1 MSRDI
6 GLQQWRAGAKGR
18 FAARLV
24 ALGLCG
30 AAAFLTPLAALPL
43 PASLPLL
50 AALVGAAVVATA
62 IAAWL
67 LLAQGRALGPA
78 VTVLGVGFAFVTASL
93 VPYLFAYPAMFGP
106 GDAPYPRTSGLLWVS
121 WHFALVAALVLYAR
135 FHHLAAGD
143 VRSRRASAYAIAGFA
158 FAYVVIVTVAFQPAL
173 VPEYADGSVGAVAL
187 RLCAPVL
194 AIPALAIA
202 VAALRRRKPTVLD
215 VAVGIIAVAVPLDL
229 YLTAIGMHPFSV
241 GWYAARVQ
249 MLCAMLAVL
258 GVLLAQG
265 GRLSGELVTRARML
279 ADEAY
284 TDTLTGLP
292 NRRRFEEELTR
303 AAGSSMR
310 RGAELSVAMIDVDR
324 FKRYND
330 AFGHQAGDVALRRV
344 GSAIAR
350 SVARS
355 GDFAARYGGEEF
367 VVILEDTEL
376 EGAAAVADRIRNEV
390 LRLGIPTERNTPLSV
405 SIGVAARWPGES
417 TETLLRRADRAL
429 YTAKNAG
436 RNRVVTAD
444 AERAVGT

>member
-6 GLQQWRAGAKGR
+6 GLQEWRAGAKGR

-24 ALGLCG
+24 ALGLIG
-30 AAAFLTPLAALPL
+30 AAAFLTPVAALPF
-43 PASLPLL
+43 PESLPLL
-50 AALVGAAVVATA
+50 AALVGAAIVATA
-62 IAAWL
+62 IAALL

-78 VTVLGVGFAFVTASL
+78 VTVLGVGFAYVTASL

-106 GDAPYPRTSGLLWVS
+106 ADAPYPRTSGVLWVS
-121 WHFALVAALVLYAR
+121 WHFALVAAIVLYAR
-135 FHHLAAGD
+135 LHHLAAD
-143 VRSRRASAYAIAGFA
+143 DRRSRRAGTFAIAGFA
-158 FAYVVIVTVAFQPAL
+158 VAYVVALGIAFQPAL
-173 VPEYADGSVGAVAL
+173 VPEYADGSVSAIVL
-187 RLCAPVL
+187 RLCAPLL

-202 VAALRRRKPTVLD
+202 ASALRRRKPTVLD
-215 VAVGIIAVAVPLDL
+215 VAVGIIAVALPLDL

-241 GWYAARVQ
+241 GWYAAHVQ
-249 MLCAMLAVL
+249 MLCALLAVL

-265 GRLSGELVTRARML
+265 GRLSGALVTRARLL

-292 NRRRFEEELTR
+292 NRRRFEEEVAR
-303 AAGSSMR
+303 AAGSSLR
-310 RGAELSVAMIDVDR
+310 RGADLAVAMIDVDR

-330 AFGHQAGDVALRRV
+330 EFGHQAGDVALRRV

-367 VVILEDTEL
+367 VVILEDTDL
-376 EGAAAVADRIRNEV
+376 EGAGAVAERIRGEV
-390 LRLGIPTERNTPLSV
+390 LRLGIPTERNAPLSV
-405 SIGVAARWPGES
+405 SIGVAARWPGEGV
-417 TETLLRRADRAL
+417 ETLLRRADRAL
-429 YTAKNAG
+429 YSAKNAG
-436 RNRVVTAD
+436 RNRVVTAE